1 MVIASPEQRTNG
13 PAIPQQE
20 PPTAAGP
27 TPAQPAAGPAAAGQ
41 AASGQ
46 AASGQAASGPIRV
59 WFLPDVAVGATAGA
73 VGAIGALLGAAGRA
87 AARTAPSRAD
97 AGRLGARV
105 GRRITGLADRGAVQ
119 RQRGQRF
126 AVTVVDAASTTVV
139 TSAMVNRAVDLQ
151 LNRVLRPVVAAVLDD
166 VLARLEAEP
175 ERVRSLVRGQ
185 RESMVDE
192 IVGRVRAG
200 ALAGDTT
207 VERWTTRILRRSTAP
222 AAPVAPVAPPAPDP
236 SPTL

>member
-13 PAIPQQE
+13 PATPQQE
-20 PPTAAGP
+20 P
-27 TPAQPAAGPAAAGQ
+27 TPAGPAAATP
-41 AASGQ
+41 AA
-46 AASGQAASGPIRV
+46 AGPLRV

-87 AARTAPSRAD
+87 AARRTPGRED
-97 AGRLGARV
+97 AGRLGEQV
-105 GRRITGLADRGAVQ
+105 GRRLTDLADRGAVQ
-119 RQRGQRF
+119 RRRGQRF

-185 RESMVDE
+185 RDSMIDE

-207 VERWTTRILRRSTAP
+207 VERWTTRILRRSP
-222 AAPVAPVAPPAPDP
+222 ASATTPAPDP
-236 SPTL
+236 APNPSPAL

>member
-1 MVIASPEQRTNG
+1 
-13 PAIPQQE
+13 
-20 PPTAAGP
+20 
-27 TPAQPAAGPAAAGQ
+27 
-41 AASGQ
+41 
-46 AASGQAASGPIRV
+46 V
-59 WFLPDVAVGATAGA
+59 WFLPDAAVGATAGA

-87 AARTAPSRAD
+87 AARKSPGRADAERLRGD
-97 AGRLGARV
+97 AGRLRAQV

-119 RQRGQRF
+119 RRRGQRF
-126 AVTVVDAASTTVV
+126 AVTIVDAASTTVV

-207 VERWTTRILRRSTAP
+207 VERWTTRILRRSPGP
-222 AAPVAPVAPPAPDP
+222 AATPVAKP
-236 SPTL
+236 SPPL

>member
-13 PAIPQQE
+13 PATPQQE
-20 PPTAAGP
+20 P
-27 TPAQPAAGPAAAGQ
+27 TPAEPSAATPAAA
-41 AASGQ
+41 
-46 AASGQAASGPIRV
+46 GPIRV
-59 WFLPDVAVGATAGA
+59 WFLPDIAVGATAGA

-87 AARTAPSRAD
+87 AARRTPSRED
-97 AGRLGARV
+97 AGRLGEQV
-105 GRRITGLADRGAVQ
+105 GRRLTDLADRGAVQ

-166 VLARLEAEP
+166 VLERLEADP

-185 RESMVDE
+185 RDSMIDE
-192 IVGRVRAG
+192 IVGHVRAG

-207 VERWTTRILRRSTAP
+207 VERWTTRILRRSP
-222 AAPVAPVAPPAPDP
+222 ASAATPAPAPDP
-236 SPTL
+236 SPAL